1 MACPFPGIDP
11 YIEDQ
16 DWEDFHTRFNVGLSD
31 VLAPPLRPKYLVRV
45 ERRVYVETTD
55 ELSQPRRSDVAII
68 AGQQSSGAVGLATA
82 PAGTLITPVECTVPM
97 PVERREAYLVIR
109 EQETQQVVT
118 IIETL
123 SPSNKRRGSMGRRE
137 YLAKRNEILRSPT
150 HLVEVDLVRQGE
162 RMPLEGPIARGHY
175 YALVSRQDARPRVD
189 VFAWPM
195 DAPLPEIPIP
205 LQAGDADAAVNLQ
218 TVYRSVYERAGY
230 DLSLAYQRELA
241 SPLADRD
248 RQWVRERLQAAGL

>member
-1 MACPFPGIDP
+1 
-11 YIEDQ
+11 
-16 DWEDFHTRFNVGLSD
+16 
-31 VLAPPLRPKYLVRV
+31 
-45 ERRVYVETTD
+45 
-55 ELSQPRRSDVAII
+55 
-68 AGQQSSGAVGLATA
+68 
-82 PAGTLITPVECTVPM
+82 M

-137 YLAKRNEILRSPT
+137 YLAKRKILRSPT